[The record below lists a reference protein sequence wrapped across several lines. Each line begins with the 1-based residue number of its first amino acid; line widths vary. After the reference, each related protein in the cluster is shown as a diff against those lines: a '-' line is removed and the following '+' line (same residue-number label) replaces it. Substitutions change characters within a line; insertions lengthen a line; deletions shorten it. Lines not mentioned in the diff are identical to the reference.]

1 MRGEAKGPEA
11 PKGSCGNVLY
21 HLLHH
26 SKALIA
32 QFRCKPWSGVALGVK
47 CQVKT
52 DLFWEGSPLKQKMS
66 GATVF
71 LKYGPKADKT
81 KEAIVAVP
89 TSLPQRGVAAER
101 D

>member
-1 MRGEAKGPEA
+1 
-11 PKGSCGNVLY
+11 
-21 HLLHH
+21 
-26 SKALIA
+26 
-32 QFRCKPWSGVALGVK
+32 
-47 CQVKT
+47 
-52 DLFWEGSPLKQKMS
+52 MS